1 MAQIFL
7 HFGDREMSPISM
19 SNKEIFNLTSHFFRE
34 IADLPLGHE
43 VHVTAQ
49 LLLGSADGIKSQTIS
64 TFSVVLDR
72 IRRLWQP
79 LSGQNISWKRWLF
92 QPKSSQTSAASR
104 EKKFREN
111 DGTTVQ
117 IFTEISW
124 NRSSVD
130 RSSLSADL
138 LPKTKVLW
146 PRTFWRNFFPRVG
159 DSFTW
164 QPIYSLAT
172 THSVEFTGIPSHAF
186 LANISWNCFLSFT

>member
-130 RSSLSADL
+130 RSSLVAQLASLFSQILREIRSHLIGGLSGQIDPIFGFVWAQNFGRSFA
-138 LPKTKVLW
+138 VL
-146 PRTFWRNFFPRVG
+146 T
-159 DSFTW
+159 
-164 QPIYSLAT
+164 
-172 THSVEFTGIPSHAF
+172 
-186 LANISWNCFLSFT
+186 